1 MKARERA
8 RTIKGRPSRFMGS
21 KSNILVVDD
30 NPDKLNLIKAALD
43 LAGYNVT
50 TATDGEEALAAIE
63 SYQPDLVVTDV
74 MMPRMNGYE
83 LAQRIRA
90 NPVTKFIP
98 VIMQTAA
105 GRRSEDLRRAN
116 EVGALGYITDPTDLE
131 LLLARTR
138 TLLEFKAY
146 LDVCEEAA
154 FTDHL
159 TGLANRRRFERQL
172 EREVGR
178 MARFGHPFSL
188 LMLDIDSFK
197 SLNDTYGHDAGD
209 EAIRRISRVLREG
222 TRGIDLAARIG
233 GEEFAILL
241 VETNKDGGIEVAERL
256 RAAIKMLE
264 IPRAG
269 HITGSFGVA
278 ECPGDAQTSTDL
290 LKAADVALY
299 EAKRNGRDRVVTMG
313 ALKTNSMAA
322 GDVQGE
328 GNIELVSRG

>member
-1 MKARERA
+1 MD
-8 RTIKGRPSRFMGS
+8 S
-21 KSNILVVDD
+21 KSTILIVDD
-30 NPDKLNLIKAALD
+30 NPDKLGLLEAAFS
-43 LAGYNVT
+43 LAGYNVN
-50 TATDGEEALAAIE
+50 TATDGDEALAAIE
-63 SYQPDLVVTDV
+63 SYQPDLVITDV

-105 GRRSEDLRRAN
+105 GRRSEDLRRAS
-116 EVGALGYITDPTDLE
+116 EVGALGYITDPNDLE
-131 LLLARTR
+131 LMLARTR

-178 MARFGHPFSL
+178 VLRFGHPFSL
-188 LMLDIDSFK
+188 LMIDIDNFK
-197 SLNDTYGHDAGD
+197 RLNDTFGHDAGD
-209 EAIRRISRVLREG
+209 DAIRRISRVLREG

-233 GEEFAILL
+233 GEEFAVLL
-241 VETNKDGGIEVAERL
+241 VETIQSAGMEVAERL
-256 RAAIKMLE
+256 RVAIKTIE
-264 IPRAG
+264 SPSG
-269 HITGSFGVA
+269 VQITASFGVA
-278 ECPGDAQTSTDL
+278 ECPADAQTGSGI

-299 EAKRNGRDRVVTMG
+299 EAKRSGRDRVVAIEPMRS
-313 ALKTNSMAA
+313 NSVAA
-322 GDVQGE
+322 GDVQ
-328 GNIELVSRG
+328 RD

>member
-1 MKARERA
+1 ME
-8 RTIKGRPSRFMGS
+8 S

-50 TATDGEEALAAIE
+50 TATDGDEALTAIE
-63 SYQPDLVVTDV
+63 SYQPDLVITDV

-105 GRRSEDLRRAN
+105 GRRTEDLRRAN
-116 EVGALGYITDPTDLE
+116 EVGALGYITDPTDLD

-172 EREVGR
+172 EREVAR
-178 MARFGHPFSL
+178 MERYGHPFSL
-188 LMLDIDSFK
+188 LMIDIDSFK
-197 SLNDTYGHDAGD
+197 DLNDSFGHDAGD
-209 EAIRRISRVLREG
+209 DAIRRLSKVLREG

-233 GEEFAILL
+233 GEEFAVLL
-241 VETNKDGGIEVAERL
+241 VETSKQGGSEVAERL
-256 RAAIKMLE
+256 RTAIKVLDM
-264 IPRAG
+264 PKAR
-269 HITGSFGVA
+269 HITARFGVA
-278 ECPGDAQTSTDL
+278 EGPTDAPTAAGV

-299 EAKRNGRDRVVTMG
+299 EAKRNGRDRVVAMEPPRP
-313 ALKTNSMAA
+313 NSMAA
-322 GDVQGE
+322 GDVQSD
-328 GNIELVSRG
+328 GNLGLASRG

>member
-1 MKARERA
+1 ME
-8 RTIKGRPSRFMGS
+8 S

-30 NPDKLNLIKAALD
+30 NPDKLDLIKAALY

-50 TATDGEEALAAIE
+50 TATDGDEALTAIE
-63 SYQPDLVVTDV
+63 SYQPDLVITDV

-116 EVGALGYITDPTDLE
+116 EAGALGYITDPTDLD

-172 EREVGR
+172 EREVAR
-178 MARFGHPFSL
+178 MERYGHPFSL
-188 LMLDIDSFK
+188 LMIDIDSFK
-197 SLNDTYGHDAGD
+197 DLNDSFGHDAGD
-209 EAIRRISRVLREG
+209 DAIRRLSKVLREG
-222 TRGIDLAARIG
+222 TRGIDLAARVG
-233 GEEFAILL
+233 GEEFAVLL
-241 VETNKDGGIEVAERL
+241 VETNKDGGSEVAERL
-256 RAAIKMLE
+256 RAAIKVLE
-264 IPRAG
+264 MPKARL
-269 HITGSFGVA
+269 ITASFGVA
-278 ECPGDAQTSTDL
+278 ECPTDAQTAASVW
-290 LKAADVALY
+290 KAADVALY
-299 EAKRNGRDRVVTMG
+299 EAKRNGRDCVVAMQP
-313 ALKTNSMAA
+313 ARSNSMAA
-322 GDVQGE
+322 GDVQSD
-328 GNIELVSRG
+328 GNLGVASRG

>member
-1 MKARERA
+1 ME
-8 RTIKGRPSRFMGS
+8 S

-30 NPDKLNLIKAALD
+30 NPDKLRLIEAALS

-50 TATDGEEALAAIE
+50 TANDGVEALAAIE
-63 SYQPDLVVTDV
+63 SYQPDLVITDV

-83 LAQRIRA
+83 LAQQIRA
-90 NPVTKFIP
+90 NPATRFIP

-105 GRRSEDLRRAN
+105 GRRAEDLRRAS
-116 EVGALGYITDPTDLE
+116 EVGALGYITDLADLD

-178 MARFGHPFSL
+178 LRRFEHPFSL
-188 LMLDIDSFK
+188 LMIDIDRFK
-197 SLNDTYGHDAGD
+197 NLNDTYGHDAGD
-209 EAIRRISRVLREG
+209 DAIRRIGRVLREG

-233 GEEFAILL
+233 GEEFAVIL
-241 VETNKDGGIEVAERL
+241 VETGKDGAFEVAERL
-256 RAAIKMLE
+256 RLAIKAIEL
-264 IPRAG
+264 PKAG
-269 HITGSFGVA
+269 QITASFGVA
-278 ECPGDAQTSTDL
+278 ECPSDAQTAAGIV
-290 LKAADVALY
+290 KAADVALY
-299 EAKRNGRDRVVTMG
+299 EAKRKGRDRVV
-313 ALKTNSMAA
+313 ALEPLRSNSMAA
-322 GDVQGE
+322 GDVQSD
-328 GNIELVSRG
+328 GNIGTARG

>member
-1 MKARERA
+1 ME
-8 RTIKGRPSRFMGS
+8 S

-50 TATDGEEALAAIE
+50 TATDGDEALTAIE
-63 SYQPDLVVTDV
+63 SYQPDLVITDV

-105 GRRSEDLRRAN
+105 GRRIEDLRRAN
-116 EVGALGYITDPTDLE
+116 EAGALGYITDPTDLD

-146 LDVCEEAA
+146 LDSCEEAA

-172 EREVGR
+172 EREVAR
-178 MARFGHPFSL
+178 MERYGHAFSL
-188 LMLDIDSFK
+188 LMIDIDSFK
-197 SLNDTYGHDAGD
+197 DLNDSFGHDAGD
-209 EAIRRISRVLREG
+209 DAIRRLSKVLREG

-233 GEEFAILL
+233 GEEFAVLL
-241 VETNKDGGIEVAERL
+241 VETSKEGGFEVAERL
-256 RAAIKMLE
+256 RAAIKVLE
-264 IPRAG
+264 IPSARR
-269 HITGSFGVA
+269 ITASFGVA
-278 ECPGDAQTSTDL
+278 ECPTDAQTAADV

-299 EAKRNGRDRVVTMG
+299 EAKRNGRDRVV
-313 ALKTNSMAA
+313 AIEPPRSNSMAA
-322 GDVQGE
+322 GDVQGD
-328 GNIELVSRG
+328 GNLGLASRG

>member
-1 MKARERA
+1 ME
-8 RTIKGRPSRFMGS
+8 S

-30 NPDKLNLIKAALD
+30 NADKLGLIEAALS

-50 TATDGEEALAAIE
+50 TATDGVEALAAIE
-63 SYQPDLVVTDV
+63 SYQPDLVITDV

-83 LAQRIRA
+83 LAQRIRG
-90 NPVTKFIP
+90 NPLTRFLP

-105 GRRSEDLRRAN
+105 GRRAEDLRRAS
-116 EVGALGYITDPTDLE
+116 EIGALGYITDPTDLD

-178 MARFGHPFSL
+178 VQRFEHPFSL
-188 LMLDIDSFK
+188 LMIDIDSFK
-197 SLNDTYGHDAGD
+197 NVNDSFGHDAGD
-209 EAIRRISRVLREG
+209 EAIRRISKALCEG

-233 GEEFAILL
+233 GEEFAVLL
-241 VETNKDGGIEVAERL
+241 VETNKEGAFEVAERL
-256 RAAIKMLE
+256 RTAIKALE

-269 HITGSFGVA
+269 RVTASFGVA
-278 ECPGDAQTSTDL
+278 ECPSDAQTAADI
-290 LKAADVALY
+290 LKAADIALY
-299 EAKRNGRDRVVTMG
+299 EAKRNGRDQVVATTPV
-313 ALKTNSMAA
+313 KSNSMAA
-322 GDVQGE
+322 GDVQGD
-328 GNIELVSRG
+328 GNVGLPQRG

>member
-1 MKARERA
+1 ME
-8 RTIKGRPSRFMGS
+8 S

-30 NPDKLNLIKAALD
+30 NPDKLSLIKAALD

-50 TATDGEEALAAIE
+50 TATDGEEAIAAIE
-63 SYQPDLVVTDV
+63 SYQPDLVITDV

-105 GRRSEDLRRAN
+105 GRRIEDLRRAN
-116 EVGALGYITDPTDLE
+116 EAGALGYITDPTDLD

-172 EREVGR
+172 EREVARMGR
-178 MARFGHPFSL
+178 YGHPFSL
-188 LMLDIDSFK
+188 LMIDIDSFK
-197 SLNDTYGHDAGD
+197 DLNDSFGHDAGD
-209 EAIRRISRVLREG
+209 DAIRRLSKVLREG

-233 GEEFAILL
+233 GEEFAVLL
-241 VETNKDGGIEVAERL
+241 VETSKAGGLEVAERL
-256 RAAIKMLE
+256 RAAIKTLE
-264 IPRAG
+264 IPSARP
-269 HITGSFGVA
+269 ITASFGVA
-278 ECPGDAQTSTDL
+278 ECPGDAQTAADV

-299 EAKRNGRDRVVTMG
+299 EAKRNGRDRVVAMVPPRS
-313 ALKTNSMAA
+313 NSMAA
-322 GDVQGE
+322 GDVQSD
-328 GNIELVSRG
+328 GNLGIASRG

>member
-1 MKARERA
+1 ME
-8 RTIKGRPSRFMGS
+8 S

-30 NPDKLNLIKAALD
+30 NPDKLNLIKAALA

-50 TATDGEEALAAIE
+50 TATDGDEALTAIE
-63 SYQPDLVVTDV
+63 SYQPDLVITDV

-116 EVGALGYITDPTDLE
+116 EAGALGYITDPTDLD

-172 EREVGR
+172 EREVARMGR
-178 MARFGHPFSL
+178 YGHPFSL
-188 LMLDIDSFK
+188 LMIDIDSFK
-197 SLNDTYGHDAGD
+197 DLNDSFGHDAGD
-209 EAIRRISRVLREG
+209 DAIRRLGKVLREG
-222 TRGIDLAARIG
+222 TRGIDLAARVG
-233 GEEFAILL
+233 GEEFAVLL
-241 VETNKDGGIEVAERL
+241 VETSKEGGFEVAERL
-256 RAAIKMLE
+256 RAAIKVLE
-264 IPRAG
+264 IPSARC
-269 HITGSFGVA
+269 ITASFGVA
-278 ECPGDAQTSTDL
+278 ECPTDAQTAADVW
-290 LKAADVALY
+290 KAADVALY
-299 EAKRNGRDRVVTMG
+299 EAKRNGRDRVVAMQR
-313 ALKTNSMAA
+313 ARSNSMAA
-322 GDVQGE
+322 SDVQSD
-328 GNIELVSRG
+328 GNLGLASRG